1 MPAVIAAF
9 LCPLFHAV
17 SNIIDA
23 HLSNNV
29 FRKLPTLIFYNCL
42 TNFFAA
48 SMVLV
53 FGLPQWYG
61 WEIMPLL
68 ALVGMIDVFYQ
79 IPYYEALRRGDTSVV
94 VAWFS
99 LGYVLVPVLAY
110 LMVDEKLSFVQY
122 AGFGII
128 IAASVVLNIENP
140 RKIKINKA
148 FYLMLL
154 SSLLL
159 SLQAVLYKYA
169 LEKTDWISAVFYS
182 ALFST
187 LTVFGF
193 LMPRIVRL
201 NIKANFPRYKTKFY
215 VFGLNEFVNQVGT
228 VASIFAMSLL
238 PVVAVE
244 SINSTQPLF
253 VLGIGAALYAL
264 FGNRFKEDVSTVHL
278 LRKSICFVFITA
290 GVFMVLK

>member
-1 MPAVIAAF
+1 MVRMGDYAAAGS
-9 LCPLFHAV
+9 CRH
-17 SNIIDA
+17 D
-23 HLSNNV
+23 
-29 FRKLPTLIFYNCL
+29 RR
-42 TNFFAA
+42 
-48 SMVLV
+48 
-53 FGLPQWYG
+53 
-61 WEIMPLL
+61 
-68 ALVGMIDVFYQ
+68 FYQ

-169 LEKTDWISAVFYS
+169 LEKIDWISAVFYS

>member
-1 MPAVIAAF
+1 MVRMGDYAAAGS
-9 LCPLFHAV
+9 CRH
-17 SNIIDA
+17 D
-23 HLSNNV
+23 
-29 FRKLPTLIFYNCL
+29 RR
-42 TNFFAA
+42 FF
-48 SMVLV
+48 
-53 FGLPQWYG
+53 
-61 WEIMPLL
+61 
-68 ALVGMIDVFYQ
+68 FYQ

-128 IAASVVLNIENP
+128 IAASMVLNIENP

-169 LEKTDWISAVFYS
+169 LEKIDWISAVFYS

-187 LTVFGF
+187 LMVFGF

>member
-1 MPAVIAAF
+1 MVRMGDYAAAGS
-9 LCPLFHAV
+9 CRH
-17 SNIIDA
+17 D
-23 HLSNNV
+23 
-29 FRKLPTLIFYNCL
+29 RR
-42 TNFFAA
+42 
-48 SMVLV
+48 
-53 FGLPQWYG
+53 
-61 WEIMPLL
+61 
-68 ALVGMIDVFYQ
+68 FYQ

-94 VAWFS
+94 VAWLS

-169 LEKTDWISAVFYS
+169 LEKIDWISAVFYS

>member
-1 MPAVIAAF
+1 
-9 LCPLFHAV
+9 
-17 SNIIDA
+17 
-23 HLSNNV
+23 
-29 FRKLPTLIFYNCL
+29 
-42 TNFFAA
+42 
-48 SMVLV
+48 
-53 FGLPQWYG
+53 
-61 WEIMPLL
+61 
-68 ALVGMIDVFYQ
+68 
-79 IPYYEALRRGDTSVV
+79 
-94 VAWFS
+94 
-99 LGYVLVPVLAY
+99 
-110 LMVDEKLSFVQY
+110 
-122 AGFGII
+122 
-128 IAASVVLNIENP
+128 
-140 RKIKINKA
+140 
-148 FYLMLL
+148 MLL

-169 LEKTDWISAVFYS
+169 LEKIDWISAVFYS

-193 LMPRIVRL
+193 LMPRIVWL

>member
-48 SMVLV
+48 PMVLV

-215 VFGLNEFVNQVGT
+215 VFGLNEFVN
-228 VASIFAMSLL
+228 
-238 PVVAVE
+238 
-244 SINSTQPLF
+244 
-253 VLGIGAALYAL
+253 
-264 FGNRFKEDVSTVHL
+264 
-278 LRKSICFVFITA
+278 
-290 GVFMVLK
+290 

>member
-1 MPAVIAAF
+1 
-9 LCPLFHAV
+9 
-17 SNIIDA
+17 
-23 HLSNNV
+23 
-29 FRKLPTLIFYNCL
+29 
-42 TNFFAA
+42 
-48 SMVLV
+48 
-53 FGLPQWYG
+53 
-61 WEIMPLL
+61 
-68 ALVGMIDVFYQ
+68 MIDVFYQ

-169 LEKTDWISAVFYS
+169 LEKIDWISAVFYS

>member
-1 MPAVIAAF
+1 
-9 LCPLFHAV
+9 
-17 SNIIDA
+17 
-23 HLSNNV
+23 
-29 FRKLPTLIFYNCL
+29 
-42 TNFFAA
+42 
-48 SMVLV
+48 
-53 FGLPQWYG
+53 
-61 WEIMPLL
+61 MPLL

-169 LEKTDWISAVFYS
+169 LEKIDWISAVFYS

-201 NIKANFPRYKTKFY
+201 NIKANFP
-215 VFGLNEFVNQVGT
+215 
-228 VASIFAMSLL
+228 
-238 PVVAVE
+238 
-244 SINSTQPLF
+244 
-253 VLGIGAALYAL
+253 AL
-264 FGNRFKEDVSTVHL
+264 
-278 LRKSICFVFITA
+278 
-290 GVFMVLK
+290 